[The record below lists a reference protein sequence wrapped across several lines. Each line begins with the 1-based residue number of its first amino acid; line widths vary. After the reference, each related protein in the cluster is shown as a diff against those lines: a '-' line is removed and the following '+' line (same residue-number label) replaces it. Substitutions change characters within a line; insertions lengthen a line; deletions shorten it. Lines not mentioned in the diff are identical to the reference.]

1 MAEIGSEVEELKRKL
16 KEAKKSEKLEKR
28 EKRQQERK
36 NTARLQKRQDVQ
48 EEKLRK
54 KEDRLQAQKEKR
66 EAVARFH
73 EQEAE
78 ERSLR
83 KNLAVQT
90 EEETVKEKQP
100 IPVKDT
106 DPEETK
112 GREENAGDLDILP
125 VTWAS
130 SYLPISQI
138 KNGVIQ
144 TKDER
149 YIKIIEILPINFL
162 LRSAPEKRNII
173 YSFASYL
180 KIAPPNLQ
188 FKILSKKADIKDYI
202 EKIRREAEQEPD
214 ERCRIL
220 QEDYAHSWEPGKP
233 SHGVSFSFLNI
244 R

>member
-16 KEAKKSEKLEKR
+16 KEARKSEKLEKR
-28 EKRQQERK
+28 EKRQQEYEK
-36 NTARLQKRQDVQ
+36 KKSARLQKRQDVQ

-66 EAVARFH
+66 EAVVRFH

-90 EEETVKEKQP
+90 EEEAVKEKQP
-100 IPVKDT
+100 IPVKDIE
-106 DPEETK
+106 PVATK
-112 GREENAGDLDILP
+112 GRELDILP

-130 SYLPISQI
+130 SYLPVCQI
-138 KNGVIQ
+138 RNGVIK

-162 LRSAPEKRNII
+162 LRSAPVEKKYHLFFCLLSENCT
-173 YSFASYL
+173 A
-180 KIAPPNLQ
+180 Q
-188 FKILSKKADIKDYI
+188 FTVQDFIQKGRYQGLH
-202 EKIRREAEQEPD
+202 RED
-214 ERCRIL
+214 TKRSRT
-220 QEDYAHSWEPGKP
+220 GT
-233 SHGVSFSFLNI
+233 

>member
-1 MAEIGSEVEELKRKL
+1 MKAIAFCGLACCVCSENKGCVGCQDGGCE
-16 KEAKKSEKLEKR
+16 SHGWC
-28 EKRQQERK
+28 K
-36 NTARLQKRQDVQ
+36 NYNCC
-48 EEKLRK
+48 
-54 KEDRLQAQKEKR
+54 KEKR

-106 DPEETK
+106 EPVETK

-162 LRSAPEKRNII
+162 LRSAPEKRNI
-173 YSFASYL
+173 S
-180 KIAPPNLQ
+180 
-188 FKILSKKADIKDYI
+188 ILL
-202 EKIRREAEQEPD
+202 P
-214 ERCRIL
+214 RI
-220 QEDYAHSWEPGKP
+220 
-233 SHGVSFSFLNI
+233 
-244 R
+244 

>member
-1 MAEIGSEVEELKRKL
+1 M
-16 KEAKKSEKLEKR
+16 
-28 EKRQQERK
+28 
-36 NTARLQKRQDVQ
+36 
-48 EEKLRK
+48 
-54 KEDRLQAQKEKR
+54 
-66 EAVARFH
+66 
-73 EQEAE
+73 
-78 ERSLR
+78 
-83 KNLAVQT
+83 
-90 EEETVKEKQP
+90 
-100 IPVKDT
+100 
-106 DPEETK
+106 
-112 GREENAGDLDILP
+112 
-125 VTWAS
+125 TWAS

-220 QEDYAHSWEPGKP
+220 QEDYAKLLTQLGTREAITRR
-233 SHGVSFSFLNI
+233 FFLIFEYPLSGTKSVNE
-244 R
+244 RDMFLYLQSAVQTAKKYLAMCGNVVLEHKNETRFCVEVFYQLLNRDTSL

>member
-1 MAEIGSEVEELKRKL
+1 MAEIGSEIEELKRKL
-16 KEAKKSEKLEKR
+16 KEAKEAEKLEKKDKRKQER
-28 EKRQQERK
+28 EKK
-36 NTARLQKRQDVQ
+36 KSASLQKRQDVQ

-54 KEDRLQAQKEKR
+54 KEDRLQAQKERR
-66 EAVARFH
+66 EAAVRFH

-83 KNLAVQT
+83 KNLAVQAD
-90 EEETVKEKQP
+90 EKDGKEKQP
-100 IPVKDT
+100 IPVNDAE
-106 DPEETK
+106 PVEAK
-112 GREENAGDLDILP
+112 GREENSSDLDILP

-130 SYLPISQI
+130 SYLPVSQI
-138 KNGVIQ
+138 RNGVIK

-162 LRSAPEKRNII
+162 LRSASEKRNII

-202 EKIRREAEQEPD
+202 EKIRREAEQETD
-214 ERCRIL
+214 ERCRTL
-220 QEDYAHSWEPGKP
+220 QEDYAKLLTQLGT
-233 SHGVSFSFLNI
+233 